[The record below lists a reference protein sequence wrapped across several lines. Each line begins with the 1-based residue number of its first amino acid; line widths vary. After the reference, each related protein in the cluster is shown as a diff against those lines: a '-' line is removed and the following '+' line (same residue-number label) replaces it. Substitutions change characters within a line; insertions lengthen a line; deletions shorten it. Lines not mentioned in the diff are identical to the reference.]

1 MRRRNWRYRAS
12 AIRAYLSLARRDANA
27 PTLFEQLPDT
37 LCLGC
42 YIDRYTKAR
51 LLDSVGKPAEAEA
64 ALNPPANNAATSE
77 QYIAEFLGACTLESE
92 QPYLW
97 TRLQLTQQIQRFDQ
111 GQKRSVSDRQ
121 HKMILLLEF
130 LCRCHIGSATVP
142 ARAGL
147 G

>member
-1 MRRRNWRYRAS
+1 MKTILVKSLCFMVPDEQRR
-12 AIRAYLSLARRDANA
+12 
-27 PTLFEQLPDT
+27 
-37 LCLGC
+37 
-42 YIDRYTKAR
+42 KAR
-51 LLDSVGKPAEAEA
+51 QFLLGLSTDE
-64 ALNPPANNAATSE
+64 L
-77 QYIAEFLGACTLESE
+77 QYIAEFLGSCILESE
-92 QPYLW
+92 QPYRW

-142 ARAGL
+142 ARAEL